1 MTSYSTATE
10 GKFTIRTKHDF
21 DMVRGTQEVF
31 RLLMEALANPV
42 RLVDL
47 SNQVSQFATNGKWLA
62 PALTLLDN
70 ETGFFCDGSSEL
82 AEEIHFLSGAAQ
94 VPLENADFIFLSS
107 SYLKTDIDSVQFFA
121 EQILSRVKTGTH
133 RDPHDSV
140 LIFITSF
147 GKADIPISV
156 TGPGVPPE
164 GREALVSATESA
176 WIKARDTMKF
186 EYPRGVEII
195 MMRENNTLF
204 AITRKAVVTWH
215 M

>member
-1 MTSYSTATE
+1 MTLFPPTE
-10 GKFTIRTKHDF
+10 GKLAARTKHDF

-31 RLLMEALANPV
+31 RLLMEALANPA

-47 SNQVSQFATNGKWLA
+47 SNQISQFASNGRWLA

-82 AEEIHFLSGAAQ
+82 VEEIHFLSGAAQ

-107 SYLKTDIDSVQFFA
+107 SYINANLNATRIFA
-121 EQILSRVKTGTH
+121 EQILSMVKAGTH

-140 LIFITSF
+140 LIFIASC
-147 GKADIPISV
+147 GKADISVSV

-164 GREALVSATESA
+164 GRKILISTAEAA

-195 MMRENNTLF
+195 MMREDNTFL
-204 AITRKAVVTWH
+204 AITRKAAVTWL